1 MTGELPAARSFSL
14 LPSLSIVRRMLLRLL
29 LRLLRL
35 SELEQGR
42 QEMAQWN
49 ALLMEQTMN
58 TEPSQKRERE
68 TETEAAN
75 DSTTRPPKTNKGEKG
90 GKGKGGQPKPP
101 SDKSEKSAPS
111 KDLKSVVRMLTTL
124 VIRQQDQLQLSRQDS
139 AYVLFMK
146 TSAPLAIL
154 PQLFNLGQA
163 WNAKKAKDPAS
174 PGLPLRVVLLG
185 GLLQQLEQRIKQ
197 LDTDE
202 S

>member
-1 MTGELPAARSFSL
+1 
-14 LPSLSIVRRMLLRLL
+14 MLLRLL

-124 VIRQQDQLQLSRQDS
+124 VIRQQDQLQLFRQDS

-185 GLLQQLEQRIKQ
+185 GLLQQIEQRIKQ